1 MGINF
6 INISILL
13 RYVVKTVQTVWEMQ
27 KTLIALRAMLWIRGS
42 AVIRVTSL

>member
-6 INISILL
+6 IYVSILI
-13 RYVVKTVQTVWEMQ
+13 RYVVKTVQIVWEMQ
-27 KTLIALRAMLWIRGS
+27 KPLIAVRAMLWIRGS